1 MATLVDLVL
10 YAIIVG
16 LLALLLGAYLA
27 DGWTKLEK
35 KSNEALRQDVAFG
48 AGG

>member
-1 MATLVDLVL
+1 MVAIVDLVL

-16 LLALLLGAYLA
+16 LLAMLLVAYA
-27 DGWTKLEK
+27 SDGWTKLEK
-35 KSNEALRQDVAFG
+35 KSAEALHRDLAFG